1 MNQRRKSGLGLFE
14 HARKPSKRV
23 LAIFG
28 IVFGLLLLLTGPSA
42 AVSTYQHA
50 IADGATWQLAFGKA
64 AVAFAALTLLWTLQG
79 ALYLFIGCVFVPR
92 MVADFKEIG
101 TGIASGVRGI
111 PSAARA
117 TWKFFGDA
125 KRAVS
130 GAFSRLFTGLASL
143 PGRWKAMT
151 GKERFA
157 AFFAALSMALL
168 LVIGYLLWGV
178 AGAVHAWLP
187 TWLQTHHSFVGR
199 LYIDVIMSVFT
210 WAFIMPFWS
219 LFGSFV
225 SKRLFK
231 SGTKNS

>member
-1 MNQRRKSGLGLFE
+1 MNEPRKAGFSLFE

-50 IADGATWQLAFGKA
+50 IANGATWQLAFGRA
-64 AVAFAALTLLWTLQG
+64 AVTFGALTLLWTLQG

-92 MVADFKEIG
+92 IVADCKEIG
-101 TGIASGVRGI
+101 TSIASGVRGI
-111 PSAARA
+111 PSAART
-117 TWKFFGDA
+117 TWKFLGDA

-130 GAFSRLFTGLASL
+130 GAFGRLFEGLASL
-143 PGRWKAMT
+143 PGKWRAMT

-157 AFFAALSMALL
+157 ATFAVLSMAILFG
-168 LVIGYLLWGV
+168 IGYLLWGV
-178 AGAVHAWLP
+178 AGSVHAWLP
-187 TWLQTHHSFVGR
+187 TWLQTPHAFIGR
-199 LYIDVIMSVFT
+199 LYIDVIMSVFI

-219 LFGSFV
+219 LFGRFV
-225 SKRLFK
+225 GKRLFNLNK
-231 SGTKNS
+231 KNG